1 MEDRFGIHSDCQW
14 SCGFDMAG
22 SRTRLVSYQIYRVFF
37 QCCWKEPEELEFIVG
52 FAMYNN
58 DSAAVNFRLQLKV
71 IVMLC
76 RKPMINSKVH
86 QFIKLGPPQLC
97 YCRRRRV
104 GINHDKDLIDI
115 QSMKPSGFFTCINY
129 LISWQRRRMS
139 IFLAFSWFPSRYQSS
154 ALICAAARR
163 IIGRTRL
170 ACWWWRLPTKKVA
183 P

>member
-1 MEDRFGIHSDCQW
+1 MLKRTGRVGIYCWICNVQ
-14 SCGFDMAG
+14 
-22 SRTRLVSYQIYRVFF
+22 
-37 QCCWKEPEELEFIVG
+37 QC
-52 FAMYNN
+52 
-58 DSAAVNFRLQLKV
+58 DSVNLRLQV
-71 IVMLC
+71 IVKLC

-97 YCRRRRV
+97 YRRRRV
-104 GINHDKDLIDI
+104 GIKHDKDLIDI

-170 ACWWWRLPTKKVA
+170 AC
-183 P
+183 